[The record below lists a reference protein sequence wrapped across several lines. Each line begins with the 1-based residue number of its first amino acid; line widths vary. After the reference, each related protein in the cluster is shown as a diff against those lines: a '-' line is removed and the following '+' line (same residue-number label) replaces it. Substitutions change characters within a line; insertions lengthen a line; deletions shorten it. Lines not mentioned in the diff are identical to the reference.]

1 MPKDKNYK
9 SELNL
14 KNYQADNNVSLS
26 EMRIGLWFSEKR
38 VFLTHLLIIFLIL
51 ISAIFFI
58 YSAYQFFLYFKNNSN
73 QSSLTDNNLTS
84 PRNLITELKIDP
96 PQFFKNGNRYD
107 LVAKV
112 TNPNDKFSAKF
123 KACFNLSGVEFA
135 CVDSFALPSET
146 KYIFSLAQDIKDEP
160 KTLSFSVKDIVW
172 QRINAHVIPNWAN
185 FSAAHLNFSF
195 ADINFYSISNNDV
208 VNDNNI
214 LEFNVKNLSS
224 YSYYDLPLNI
234 ALFNGEQLVGVN
246 IYYLSNFL
254 SGETHNI
261 KINWP
266 GNYRNVR
273 VEIVPNLNILDD
285 SVYLKYQG
293 LKKL

>member
-1 MPKDKNYK
+1 MPKDKNDK
-9 SELNL
+9 PELNL
-14 KNYQADNNVSLS
+14 KNYKTDNNVSLS

-38 VFLTHLLIIFLIL
+38 AFLTHLLIIFLIL

-58 YSAYQFFLYFKNNSN
+58 YSAYQFFLYFKNNSD
-73 QSSLTDNNLTS
+73 QSSLSDTNLTS

-96 PQFFKNGNRYD
+96 PQFFKNGDRYD

-123 KACFNLSGVEFA
+123 KACFNLSGVEFS
-135 CVDSFALPSET
+135 CVDSFALPSEA

-160 KTLSFSVKDIVW
+160 KTLSFSVKDITW
-172 QRINAHVIPNWAN
+172 QRIDAHAISNWAN
-185 FSAAHLNFSF
+185 FSADHLNFSF
-195 ADINFYSISNNDV
+195 ADINFYSLNNNDV
-208 VNDNNI
+208 KNDSNI

-234 ALFNGEQLVGVN
+234 ALFNGGQLVGVN

-266 GNYRNVR
+266 GNYHNVR
-273 VEIVPNLNILDD
+273 VEIIPNLNILDD